1 MSELYQKSPPDWAGI
16 FTPRKPPRKPPRNLP
31 RSSTQTA
38 PLLGHPL
45 RGQPT
50 AGGYAES
57 AAILTHAQSQAC
69 IAVAIH
75 IGNKSPAN
83 IHIRKYTKIH
93 HLRFARIATM
103 EPNHTKQDITV
114 ASSCATS
121 HQATCASVKHKTKTN
136 NIATAMP
143 RNATRSDTI
152 SMPHLRWK
160 ARLATARAAAR
171 AIITPPITIKAT
183 LTPHTY
189 ELL

>member
-1 MSELYQKSPPDWAGI
+1 MGELYQKSPPSWAGI

-38 PLLGHPL
+38 
-45 RGQPT
+45 
-50 AGGYAES
+50 AES

-83 IHIRKYTKIH
+83 IHIRKYTTIH

-103 EPNHTKQDITV
+103 EPNHTKQDITA
-114 ASSCATS
+114 ASNCATS

-143 RNATRSDTI
+143 RNATRSDAI

-171 AIITPPITIKAT
+171 AIIMPPITIKAT